1 MSGWTG
7 AVPSTILKGP
17 TGPLGPTGPTGPTGT
32 FTIIGTGGTGYAMFQ
47 NPDDGLF
54 YTNSSLQIAVSS
66 GTQQIQASA
75 DFVPKTHLAYNLG
88 QSGLAWNSIF
98 VGPGSLHIGDATL
111 SATGTNLVIQGNI
124 QPASS
129 NTQTL
134 GSTGLPWKEIY
145 MGPGTLNII
154 GPSGANAILGSDQ
167 NGIAYSQSGFATP
180 FINIG
185 PAISA
190 INDPGAI
197 GGWVLGPTGTLG
209 QPGYDLIAQ
218 QKLPGAA
225 VPAGLTG
232 PVFSLIS
239 RQGST
244 GSTGNTGPTGAAGAN
259 GVSGGLT
266 FYLDSAGGTVT
277 AGNPSISSLPLTPNL
292 GAQTTLNYVTN
303 GTTQNVL
310 VGKFTTE
317 VGALSSTVVSPG
329 LWDLNIYA
337 ATNNINN
344 APLFYYSVYQVDAD
358 GSSNPTLI
366 ADGSNEPVLITNLQ
380 ASQTVYT
387 VTLYVPSYTLTN
399 STKRIQLQL
408 FVNSGTSSR
417 NAYFEFRSG
426 AISHL
431 HTTLAVTPGPTGN
444 TGPTGPTGSAST
456 VTGPTGATGP
466 PASDALAWT
475 TYTPTWTADVT
486 APSIGNGTLAGRY
499 KAIGKTVAFNIRV
512 MMGTTTTYGSGN
524 WQFGLP
530 INSQSGTNVVV
541 PTTYSNVGVGWYYGI
556 ANNGYLGGTSN
567 ITPLYG
573 STTVTPITPTNPF
586 TWGSN
591 DTIAINGT
599 YESE

>member
-17 TGPLGPTGPTGPTGT
+17 TGNTGPTGSTGPTGT
-32 FTIIGTGGTGYAMFQ
+32 FTVIGTGGTGYAMFQ

-66 GTQQIQASA
+66 ATQQIQASA
-75 DFVPKTHLAYNLG
+75 DFVPAAHLTYNLG
-88 QSGLAWNSIF
+88 QSGMAWNSAFI
-98 VGPGSLHIGDATL
+98 GPGSLHIGGATI
-111 SATGTNLVIQGNI
+111 SATGTNIVIQGNI
-124 QPASS
+124 QPTSS

-145 MGPGTLNII
+145 MGPGSLNIA
-154 GPSGANAILGSDQ
+154 GPSGANATLGSDQ
-167 NGIAYSQSGFATP
+167 NGIVYTQKGFATP

-185 PAISA
+185 PSITAID
-190 INDPGAI
+190 DPGAI

-232 PVFSLIS
+232 PVFSLIN

-244 GSTGNTGPTGAAGAN
+244 GSTGSTGPTGPAGTNGSSSSYYDYQADSGATPTTGHISWSNFGTQSSSTYIRVSHLDKNGTDIDVFLNLIQEGNRLIIQDKNVSAN
-259 GVSGGLT
+259 YQTWLVSGTPTPNTGSGYVVFPIT
-266 FYLDSAGGTVT
+266 FIGSGGTSNFANNHNIILAV
-277 AGNPSISSLPLTPNL
+277 ISSVPT
-292 GAQTTLNYVTN
+292 G
-303 GTTQNVL
+303 
-310 VGKFTTE
+310 
-317 VGALSSTVVSPG
+317 ST
-329 LWDLNIYA
+329 
-337 ATNNINN
+337 
-344 APLFYYSVYQVDAD
+344 
-358 GSSNPTLI
+358 
-366 ADGSNEPVLITNLQ
+366 
-380 ASQTVYT
+380 
-387 VTLYVPSYTLTN
+387 
-399 STKRIQLQL
+399 
-408 FVNSGTSSR
+408 
-417 NAYFEFRSG
+417 
-426 AISHL
+426 
-431 HTTLAVTPGPTGN
+431 GPTGDTGD

-456 VTGPTGATGP
+456 VTGPTGDTGP

-475 TYTPTWTADVT
+475 TYTPTWTAT
-486 APSIGNGTLAGRY
+486 TSNPSIGDGTLAGRY

-541 PTTYSNVGVGWYYGI
+541 PTTYLNDGVGWYYGI

-573 STTVTPITPTNPF
+573 STTVTPITPTDPF